1 MVKVRLLL
9 QKRNERGLWRG
20 VGSQHG
26 EQWSVIWKLLWSSP
40 RLLWRLQQCESEP
53 SSFIPQNT
61 ENWTP
66 KVVRSPSRSR
76 SEAGLCCYCEP
87 NESLSADPSVDN
99 FMMGWWADV
108 WYPQS
113 FVASPVLRT
122 PNNFEQFV
130 YAENGLEIS
139 FRYFYLWVLELQ
151 TKVRE
156 DFTITSKA
164 PTRAFSWL
172 KVPARAFTF
181 NTLY

>member
-66 KVVRSPSRSR
+66 KVVRSLSRSR
-76 SEAGLCCYCEP
+76 SASGPGLCCYCEP

-130 YAENGLEIS
+130 YAENGLKS
-139 FRYFYLWVLELQ
+139 VF
-151 TKVRE
+151 
-156 DFTITSKA
+156 D
-164 PTRAFSWL
+164 
-172 KVPARAFTF
+172 TF
-181 NTLY
+181 ICGFLNEGSRRFHNHE

>member
-9 QKRNERGLWRG
+9 QERNERGLWRG

-40 RLLWRLQQCESEP
+40 RLLWRQQQCESEP
-53 SSFIPQNT
+53 SSFVPQNT
-61 ENWTP
+61 ENWKP
-66 KVVRSPSRSR
+66 KVVRSLSRSG
-76 SEAGLCCYCEP
+76 AGLCCYCEP
-87 NESLSADPSVDN
+87 NERLSAAQSVDN

-122 PNNFEQFV
+122 PNNFEPFMYV
-130 YAENGLEIS
+130 ENGLKIS

-151 TKVRE
+151 PKVCE
-156 DFTITSKA
+156 DSIIMDKA
-164 PTRAFSWL
+164 PTI
-172 KVPARAFTF
+172 
-181 NTLY
+181 